1 MKSNRVR
8 NAPPVVED
16 LGDGTS
22 YYNFDV
28 VQSVRDDG
36 GEVIDNFDY
45 DQVTVSQ
52 PVTYSGIISALTD
65 EGYYVTGQKTRFQA
79 MVRADCLSLGLPTN

>member
-8 NAPPVVED
+8 NSPPIIEN

-36 GEVIDNFDY
+36 GEEIDNFDY
-45 DQVTVSQ
+45 DQVTV
-52 PVTYSGIISALTD
+52 PHPITYSGIIEALTV
-65 EGYYVTGQKTRFQA
+65 EGYYVTGQKTRFQN
-79 MVRADCLSLGLPTN
+79 MVKADCQALSLPTN